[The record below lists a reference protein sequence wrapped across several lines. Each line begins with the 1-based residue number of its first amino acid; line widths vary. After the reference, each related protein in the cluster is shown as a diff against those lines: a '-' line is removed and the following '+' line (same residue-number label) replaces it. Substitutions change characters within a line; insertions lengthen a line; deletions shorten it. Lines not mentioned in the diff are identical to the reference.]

1 MESAT
6 VLKYELSRA
15 YARHV
20 SGALA
25 LYEKRRRK
33 PVSGLQGGSRAMFR
47 VATTRRT
54 ALAAARDAAFR
65 VAPEG
70 MLLGGIERS
79 MERPI

>member
-1 MESAT
+1 
-6 VLKYELSRA
+6 
-15 YARHV
+15 
-20 SGALA
+20 
-25 LYEKRRRK
+25 
-33 PVSGLQGGSRAMFR
+33 MFR